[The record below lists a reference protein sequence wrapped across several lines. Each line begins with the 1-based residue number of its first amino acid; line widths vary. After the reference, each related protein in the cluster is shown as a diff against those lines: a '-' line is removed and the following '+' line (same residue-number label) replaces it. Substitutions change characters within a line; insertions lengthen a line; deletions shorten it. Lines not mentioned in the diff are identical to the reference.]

1 MKYATLKTDGTVEI
15 CEDNYPLADGAIEL
29 TNEQYDRLR
38 NNESIL
44 QDGQII
50 DNPNYKT
57 FGNQS

>member
-1 MKYATLKTDGTVEI
+1 MKYATIKTDGTVEI
-15 CEDNYPLADGAIEL
+15 REDNYPLADGAIEL